1 MHMLFIFP
9 IHISIPFIS
18 VNHNCLKAI
27 RAFKASQFKLNY
39 NRSIPRARKTFP
51 SSAKFDKDSFIFIWK
66 LRKKL
71 FPISRSEHFIH
82 CVHASYIKV
91 NIALLDFESGLFRNF
106 LPEVE
111 EFRTLVD

>member
-1 MHMLFIFP
+1 MHMLFIFS

-51 SSAKFDKDSFIFIWK
+51 SSAKFDKDTFIFIWK
-66 LRKKL
+66 LRKKT
-71 FPISRSEHFIH
+71 FFHISRSEHFIH

-91 NIALLDFESGLFRNF
+91 NIASPDFESGLFRNF

-111 EFRTLVD
+111 KFCL